1 MTDMTLNL
9 GRFYINGRW
18 VEPNSDKLFPVINPT
33 TEEHFGMIYL
43 ANAAD
48 VEVAVAAAKA
58 AFEACLEESKAVR
71 LARLERLIE
80 VSQQRLEDMAQ
91 AMVLEMGAPIS
102 FARDMQADAAIGHLQ
117 GFIDALKQQNEREEL
132 PNGDVLV
139 REPIGVCGLITPWNW
154 PINQIALKV
163 IPALAVGATCVLKPS
178 EHTPLS
184 ADIYAEIIDEAG
196 FPPGSFN
203 LIHGDGPS
211 VGSAL
216 SRHPD
221 IHMMSFTGSTRAGT
235 AVTKDA
241 ADTVK
246 RVTLE
251 LGGKSPNL
259 VFADCDLEQAI
270 VQGVAECFLNTG
282 QSCDAP
288 TRMLVE
294 RSIYDQAVQLATKV
308 VRETRIADPNEEGD
322 HLGPLFDKIQ
332 FDRVQALINA
342 GIDEGAELLVGGP
355 GKPDGF
361 EKGWF
366 VKPTLFANVKPEMR
380 IVREEIFGPVLVMMP
395 FDTEDEA
402 ITMANDTPYGLAG
415 FVQTGSRE
423 RAERV
428 AAKLRVGA
436 VHINGG
442 AYNYGS
448 PFGGYKQSGNGR
460 EGGPEGLAD
469 YQEIKTIHWG

>member
-9 GRFYINGRW
+9 GRFYINGHW
-18 VEPNSDKLFPVINPT
+18 VEPNSDKTFAVINPT
-33 TEEHFGMIYL
+33 TEEHFGTIYL

-58 AFEACLEESKAVR
+58 AFEAGLEESKAVR
-71 LARLERLIE
+71 LARLERLME
-80 VSQQRLEDMAQ
+80 VSQRRLEDMAQ

-102 FARDMQADAAIGHLQ
+102 FARDMQADAAVGHLQ
-117 GFIDALKQQNEREEL
+117 GFIDALKRQSEREEL

-184 ADIYAEIIDEAG
+184 AAIYAEIIDEAG

-308 VRETRIADPNEEGD
+308 VRETRVADPNEEGD

-366 VKPTLFANVKPEMR
+366 VKPTLFANVEPEMR

>member
-117 GFIDALKQQNEREEL
+117 GFIDALKQQNEREEW

-184 ADIYAEIIDEAG
+184 AAIYAEIIDEAG

-282 QSCDAP
+282 QSCDAL

-294 RSIYDQAVQLATKV
+294 RSIYDQAVQLATTV

-342 GIDEGAELLVGGP
+342 WIDEGAELLVGGP

-423 RAERV
+423 RAVRV

>member
-1 MTDMTLNL
+1 MDKLQK
-9 GRFYINGRW
+9 FYINGAW
-18 VEPNSDKLFPVINPT
+18 VDPLSTDSMPVMNPAT
-33 TEEHFGMIYL
+33 GARLGTVALG
-43 ANAAD
+43 NAAD
-48 VEVAVAAAKA
+48 VDRAVAAASA
-58 AFEACLEESKAVR
+58 AFESFSQTSKEER
-71 LARLERLIE
+71 LALLRRIKALSEA
-80 VSQQRLEDMAQ
+80 RLEDMAQ

-102 FARDMQADAAIGHLQ
+102 FARDMQADAAVGHLQ

-184 ADIYAEIIDEAG
+184 AAIYAEIIDEAG

-294 RSIYDQAVQLATKV
+294 RSIYDRAVQLATKV

-366 VKPTLFANVKPEMR
+366 VKPTLFANVEPEMR